1 MEDEDLDA
9 ELRAFQGYEF
19 EVDESTSD
27 DAPTKGKPYEIVLSR
42 LNPFTI
48 KHREMTNYEW
58 MQYVSRN
65 LLAFSNT
72 KLCRILHYDLDSQN
86 LFVIIEETHLVSIE
100 NIIADKQF
108 SQHPKIANESLD
120 VTTLLNL
127 SALSDHYMYIADSL
141 LGYNIIL
148 KFATERTL
156 TLPTSTFLKFI
167 SDAQPGAISQFCV
180 DSLSEDL
187 DSQSDIIQNIRSITD
202 CLNRL
207 RVASEAGVV
216 VSLKSVIE
224 ASRDIKELRLRIG
237 PLMESA
243 ARQRL
248 AFLFGVDWAESL
260 SINNFNDLVVF
271 CGRGLKADTSRIN
284 WAKNNLMRG
293 MLSDFSG
300 FDKVDSVEKCLD
312 GQERYVYSWDQVS
325 ISERLSYA
333 LVGLLF

>member
-58 MQYVSRN
+58 MQYV
-65 LLAFSNT
+65 
-72 KLCRILHYDLDSQN
+72 SQN

-333 LVGLLF
+333 LVGLLFYNGEMGSVCSRCEE